1 MMPVS
6 CMRALPCYIIKP
18 IVYLRD
24 GCGIFS
30 FIFYFKIYFITNG
43 YRVGA
48 RYVLGFK
55 QTFYA
60 GFPCFALRI
69 GNVIPASGGFVY
81 GGGQG
86 GQLVNESI
94 GE

>member
-1 MMPVS
+1 
-6 CMRALPCYIIKP
+6 
-18 IVYLRD
+18 VYVRD

-30 FIFYFKIYFITNG
+30 LIFYFKIYFVPNG

-48 RYVLGFK
+48 GYVLVFK

-69 GNVIPASGGFVY
+69 SNVIPASGGFVY

-94 GE
+94 SE